1 MIAIVFVR
9 SINYFWERKISQKLG
24 IDEERISELRSEDL
38 RDRTIG
44 NGGFWESDP
53 AETFDEVA
61 LEAETDEEKGTLRKI
76 LEAGKEVLGES
87 DFNYVILK

>member
-53 AETFDEVA
+53 AETFDEVV
-61 LEAETDEEKGTLRKI
+61 LEAEEDDEKELLTKI

-87 DFNYVILK
+87 DFKYVILK

>member
-1 MIAIVFVR
+1 MVAIVFVR

-24 IDEERISELRSEDL
+24 IDEETLNNLRSEDL
-38 RDRTIG
+38 KERTIG

-53 AETFDEVA
+53 AETFDEVV
-61 LEAETDEEKGTLRKI
+61 LEVEEDDEKELLTKI

-87 DFNYVILK
+87 EFKYVILN

>member
-24 IDEERISELRSEDL
+24 IDEEIIDDLRSEDL

-53 AETFDEVA
+53 AETFDEVV
-61 LEAETDEEKGTLRKI
+61 LEAEEDDEKELLTKI

>member
-1 MIAIVFVR
+1 MIAIVFIR

-24 IDEERISELRSEDL
+24 IDEDTIDSLRSEDL

-44 NGGFWESDP
+44 NGGFWESDA

-61 LEAETDEEKGTLRKI
+61 LEAETEDEELLTKI

-87 DFNYVILK
+87 DFKYVILN

>member
-24 IDEERISELRSEDL
+24 IDEETLNNLRSEDL
-38 RDRTIG
+38 KERTIG

-53 AETFDEVA
+53 GKTFDEVV
-61 LEAETDEEKGTLRKI
+61 LEAETEDEELLTKI
-76 LEAGKEVLGES
+76 LEARKKVLGES
-87 DFNYVILK
+87 EFKYVILN